1 MSEHY
6 QDRPQTEGLVEQSSH
21 PIFPEED
28 RTPRAEKPQIVA
40 TQPTPISAEDGRE
53 EDFFA
58 FDPSEAQYSTA
69 APDIRGSPTPSV
81 ISHASSSRLRDAVL
95 DVTRRLSTQFD
106 LGSNTRPSVQR
117 DLSHASATSIEST
130 DSAATV
136 MPSSPRQVRQTSTL
150 NPAFYPNQA
159 FAALHHQQYPPLHV
173 PPHPNLRPGLLPSV
187 PAAAPIPGS
196 VRLAGIRTHENSPV
210 VTPGLF
216 SLSPKRSTS
225 GTQAA
230 DSGYSTPYLHHL
242 HTQVPKETHVADI
255 DVDPISGNKMI
266 NDYEIVDE
274 LGRGTHGKVKLGRSV
289 ITGTYVAIKI
299 VERFPK
305 KRRLGRLGNT
315 DDKVKRE
322 VAILKKARHPH
333 VVALLEVIDDPA
345 RRKVYIVLERVELGE
360 IPWRTAGTREVSI
373 VEYRRY
379 ERESRGDFHDTRA
392 ELEDQAIIDLGRIR
406 RVKALRTAQ
415 RERRRQD
422 HDGAWS
428 LEFAGDIDEDSEF
441 DSASRMSSSVGDISS
456 PELEHILSRS
466 AENLGQLHSTDVL
479 ATVIPARTSSHDFQ
493 SQLPQQDRELAESL
507 SGTMYGPFD
516 EPPSSSDPRPS
527 SPKND
532 HVPRDPVI
540 TEDDVN
546 ADIQDLTRNL
556 SQGDLAARA
565 ADILDCDLH
574 PDLMYV
580 PCMTLQ
586 AARESFRDTV
596 LGLQYLH
603 FQGIIHRDIKP
614 PNLLQTRDY
623 RTKISDFGVSYLGRP
638 RNDADSDDLSDTE
651 PDFDEAKELAKNV
664 GTAAFYAPELCFNE
678 TGSDHPPIGKAIDI
692 WALGVTL
699 FCMIFARVPF
709 VDTEYVVMRRIAEEE
724 VYIPAK
730 RLRPVPKEMG
740 KENASLYNRHISR
753 HGQYRSPNTVEYE
766 ELDDTLLDLLKR
778 LLIKDVKKRA
788 TLDEVRHHPWV
799 LEDLQDKIGWLDM
812 SAPANTAEGKKIE
825 ISREDVEFS
834 VVPINLL
841 DKIKSGLKKAAGSV
855 GLGRSSS
862 TRKRNPS
869 QEGSGASASSSSS
882 AINAEGRR
890 RSLRGDEQLLHALK
904 ASRDLEHPLA
914 QSVTASPLNSPQ
926 QFPEFPHAITTS
938 LGTPRASA
946 TSHSLATAHQPRRE
960 DEQLDK
966 SVSTLSTAGS
976 SRTVRA
982 TSKHA
987 QESYFDPA
995 LSTSPT
1001 SPATVDSAG
1010 SAHLTGLLNGAT
1022 RLLKTVR
1029 DRSATGRSSTP
1040 SSHSSEAG
1048 DAHGDPSIAIS
1059 TASAEGQLNAPDI
1072 LKGPTP
1078 ISSRAASRAGSPTPL
1093 QRNPITTPDV
1103 NSRQGAFDDF
1113 DRLKHSPTSSS
1124 VVRNPVLFSDH
1135 KPPTPQTRPVSRLL
1149 NESAESDF
1157 DRAED
1162 ELLRRHIA
1170 EGLQRQSGGPAT
1182 LVLQNQPDCALSPD
1196 EDSGIEGAFRA
1207 VARSVDGSIP
1217 PSTAPSFGTGP
1228 ASTSSSVMPLITP
1241 VSSEDRF
1248 RAEPM
1253 SDTSHGSISSNHGH
1267 DQHED
1272 LRHAHSE
1279 TIADADT
1286 VGDLPQGAIGV
1297 PSKTSHHA
1305 PLDDDD
1311 GYHPDA
1317 ALDSDD
1323 DFDDSSDDDGG
1334 LQMMRRRPDPRA
1346 SARSASASN
1355 TQLARY
1361 RSRRDTGDSRISKKS
1376 RRDSSKSTK
1385 QSAVGRAG
1393 SEPDDSRGRKQS
1405 MSLT

>member
-1 MSEHY
+1 
-6 QDRPQTEGLVEQSSH
+6 
-21 PIFPEED
+21 
-28 RTPRAEKPQIVA
+28 
-40 TQPTPISAEDGRE
+40 
-53 EDFFA
+53 
-58 FDPSEAQYSTA
+58 
-69 APDIRGSPTPSV
+69 
-81 ISHASSSRLRDAVL
+81 
-95 DVTRRLSTQFD
+95 
-106 LGSNTRPSVQR
+106 
-117 DLSHASATSIEST
+117 
-130 DSAATV
+130 

-479 ATVIPARTSSHDFQ
+479 AT
-493 SQLPQQDRELAESL
+493 QDRELAESL

-556 SQGDLAARA
+556 N
-565 ADILDCDLH
+565 CDLH

-938 LGTPRASA
+938 LGTPR
-946 TSHSLATAHQPRRE
+946 PRRE

-1072 LKGPTP
+1072 LK
-1078 ISSRAASRAGSPTPL
+1078 
-1093 QRNPITTPDV
+1093 
-1103 NSRQGAFDDF
+1103 
-1113 DRLKHSPTSSS
+1113 

-1334 LQMMRRRPDPRA
+1334 LQMMRRRPDPPCA
-1346 SARSASASN
+1346 ISF
-1355 TQLARY
+1355 TARY
-1361 RSRRDTGDSRISKKS
+1361 R
-1376 RRDSSKSTK
+1376 
-1385 QSAVGRAG
+1385 
-1393 SEPDDSRGRKQS
+1393 
-1405 MSLT
+1405 